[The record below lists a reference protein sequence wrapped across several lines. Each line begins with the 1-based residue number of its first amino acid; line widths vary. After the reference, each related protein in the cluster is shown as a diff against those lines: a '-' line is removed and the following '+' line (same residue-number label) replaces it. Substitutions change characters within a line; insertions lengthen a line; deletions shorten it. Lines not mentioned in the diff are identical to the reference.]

1 MNLANFQIDTV
12 NTLSTMLHS
21 SCNKHIIRLTGNS
34 GSGKTTIALGFA
46 AQLSDDWCSFYI
58 SGIDASID
66 PYMTW
71 HIGTKLFS
79 KSNLSIEGDIS
90 FGIEAAPLPL
100 SFGISLNR
108 VQIETKDFIFS
119 ANETALLAHIKKKA
133 GKKKKI
139 LIIADDFVHWDMPS
153 VRFLHKLSMS
163 KIDVIP
169 HKEIHIILVTNNN
182 DTLPLDFS
190 NETISVPSLADD
202 DILHIL
208 HQNRLSRL
216 VDLNELKTCAGDDL
230 SLMLMAAKY
239 FQNNDR
245 IDDLNFSSI
254 MNKRY
259 NNLSETNKQALKVL
273 EPLAILDEP
282 FSHDEAAFFLDSK
295 TENWDPLER
304 ADECIYVATQ
314 QDFLKGEDRF
324 YFANGKLQEFF
335 RSKLDRRER
344 YNHRKFAD
352 YLHLHYPE
360 KYYRRGLHV
369 KHGLTNRFD
378 KNAYVAIQLLLLAYL
393 RRISEHEKER
403 DLIYIREEIESLI
416 PSADSTYR
424 NNVVQVVDSMIDGVK
439 AFCSYDYST
448 TLIKLQKIPPALMIE
463 ACRAEQ
469 LRLVLLSHVQLA
481 LNPIE
486 IQQTADELYDLINSD
501 DFSEDEQFCRAALVL
516 VDIYLDRSTANVA
529 KASKLKRKMIKI
541 INEHLYSTVYLDIN
555 ACMNRKAALYYPAT
569 IAAQQTFESICF
581 YREHYSIIPLYMSLC
596 NWCANSIVASAYS
609 DAQQALHEIDDLM
622 KAADGYR
629 FPSVYK
635 VHNNAIILDFLNNEC
650 TAYANPSAIQGY
662 ALTALH
668 QLDLIIDSQN
678 EEVSHVIL
686 LNKLAFMLMSNSDGC
701 FSALQHAL
709 YILGDTDDYYRFFIY
724 DLMVAYSI
732 ITASYE
738 QAEKY
743 LDEQTKLDIP
753 LLYPYAPILKV
764 RRHVQ
769 QFLIREKD
777 SFNSAVL
784 YNLKIIS
791 ECQHIQDP
799 SCIFFGRGIL
809 LSDLQF
815 LSI

>member
-1 MNLANFQIDTV
+1 MNLASFQIDAV
-12 NTLSTMLHS
+12 NTISALLFSGCKKNTV
-21 SCNKHIIRLTGNS
+21 KLTGNS

-46 AQLSDDWCSFYI
+46 AQLPDDWCSFYI

-79 KSNLSIEGDIS
+79 KSHLAIEGDIS
-90 FGIEAAPLPL
+90 FGIDAAPLPV
-100 SFGISLNR
+100 SFGVSLNR
-108 VQIETKDFIFS
+108 VQLETKDFIFS

-163 KIDVIP
+163 EIDAIP
-169 HKEIHIILVTNNN
+169 HKEIHIILISNSN
-182 DTLPLDFS
+182 DVLPLDFS
-190 NETISVPSLADD
+190 NEIIAVPALADD

-216 VDLNELKTCAGDDL
+216 VDVKELKTCAGDDL

-239 FQNNDR
+239 FQDNDR
-245 IDDLNFSSI
+245 IDDISFSSI

-259 NNLSETNKQALKVL
+259 NSFSETNRQALKVL

-295 TENWDPLER
+295 TDDLDPLER

-314 QDFLKGEDRF
+314 QNLLKGEDRY
-324 YFANGKLQEFF
+324 YFSNVKLQEFF
-335 RSKLDRRER
+335 RSKLARREK
-344 YNHRKFAD
+344 YNHRKFAE
-352 YLHLHYPE
+352 YLQFNYPE

-369 KHGLTNRFD
+369 KHGLTNRYD

-393 RRISEHEKER
+393 RRISEHEKES

-416 PSADSTYR
+416 PSTDSTYR
-424 NNVVQVVDSMIDGVK
+424 NNVVQVVENMVNGVK
-439 AFCSYDYST
+439 AFSLFDYST

-469 LRLVLLSHVQLA
+469 LRLILLCHVQLA
-481 LNPIE
+481 RNPIE
-486 IQQTADELYDLINSD
+486 IQQTADELYDLINSH
-501 DFSEDEQFCRAALVL
+501 DFCEDEQYCRAALVL
-516 VDIYLDRSTANVA
+516 VDIYLSRSTVDVA

-541 INEHLYSTVYLDIN
+541 INEHLYSVVYLEIN
-555 ACMNRKAALYYPAT
+555 ACMNRKAALYYSAT
-569 IAAQQTFESICF
+569 IAAQQTFESVCF
-581 YREHYSIIPLYMSLC
+581 YREHFSIIPLYMSLC

-609 DAQQALHEIDDLM
+609 DAQQALQEIANLM
-622 KAADGYR
+622 KATDGYK

-635 VHNNAIILDFLNNEC
+635 VHNNAIILDYLSKEC
-650 TAYANPSAIQGY
+650 TAYADPVAIQGY

-668 QLDLIIDSQN
+668 QLDSITDSQG

-686 LNKLAFMLMSNSDGC
+686 LNKLAFMMMSNSHEC
-701 FSALQHAL
+701 FSALQRTL
-709 YILGDTDDYYRFFIY
+709 YILGDTDDYYRYYVY

-732 ITASYE
+732 ITAAYE

-743 LDEQTKLDIP
+743 LDEQAKLDIP
-753 LLYPYAPILKV
+753 LLYPYAPIFKI
-764 RRHVQ
+764 RRHAQ
-769 QFLIREKD
+769 QLLIHKKE
-777 SFNSAVL
+777 NINNAVL
-784 YNLKIIS
+784 YNLRIMS

-799 SCIFFGRGIL
+799 SYIFFGRGIL